1 MVEKKVLS
9 WLSEIVKIK
18 LTVVLSSSSF
28 PPIEPSRFNLST
40 CLSLS
45 LSVSKRDELYV
56 QSLDEYEMVELLGE
70 IGRNRWGRYFFFFCL
85 CSSRASRFFSLSK
98 GWRGTRRGTR
108 SLIKI
113 YWSFWLIREFL
124 WKANF
129 EMVFVEH
136 QLDDDSNILWLG
148 MWREEE
154 NLLESYYVVSIF

>member
-70 IGRNRWGRYFFFFCL
+70 IGRNR
-85 CSSRASRFFSLSK
+85 
-98 GWRGTRRGTR
+98 
-108 SLIKI
+108 
-113 YWSFWLIREFL
+113 
-124 WKANF
+124 
-129 EMVFVEH
+129 
-136 QLDDDSNILWLG
+136 
-148 MWREEE
+148 
-154 NLLESYYVVSIF
+154 